1 MSITSK
7 DWWTKCWKP
16 GPSCSSS
23 FSTCCPILGSLQLCP
38 GRGWTGSSLS
48 YALNKRH
55 TCGETG
61 MAEETW
67 PTKSLVGHC
76 VITTTR
82 KCWPRLEA
90 KTTRTSSTFNSLS
103 DTMDI
108 EVDHLSLFIS
118 PLANSQYMIP
128 SFAACNCDA
137 FPVSHPTK
145 RFFPQFS
152 TTVWTCRKRI
162 RQIELFSTVNRY
174 TFSASSARFIKSI
187 LDKVCLWTEWTFP
200 FGADSLFSSAHCAP
214 DENDRPSDHEQTLNL

>member
-1 MSITSK
+1 MLKTRPQLLEFILNMLSNPWFSSIMSWEGINGQFTIIRPEQAAHL
-7 DWWTKCWKP
+7 W
-16 GPSCSSS
+16 
-23 FSTCCPILGSLQLCP
+23 
-38 GRGWTGSSLS
+38 
-48 YALNKRH
+48 
-55 TCGETG
+55 ETG

-128 SFAACNCDA
+128 SFAACNFDA